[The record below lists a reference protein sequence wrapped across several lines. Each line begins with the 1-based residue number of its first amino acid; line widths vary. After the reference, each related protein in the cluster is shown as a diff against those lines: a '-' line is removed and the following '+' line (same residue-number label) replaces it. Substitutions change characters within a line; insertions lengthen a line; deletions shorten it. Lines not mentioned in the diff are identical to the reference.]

1 MKQFFSLFALILLV
15 VGAGFSSVVFAEED
29 EIEELSKEIDNTS
42 DQLSDIEKQIQE
54 DERKLNE
61 LAGQKNSLQKT
72 ITNLDY
78 SKNKL
83 EKDIINT
90 SSEISRTDREIRTL
104 SEQIE
109 DLEGDITQSEVFI
122 REIISEINKTQ
133 NKSFWEVFLLYRT
146 FSEYLDRITNFE
158 NTGEVLKQALDKFQE
173 NKDDLE
179 GKNEDKTQKKV
190 ELEELT
196 GVLADKK
203 VVVEITQKEKEKVL
217 VQTKNTEQIFQNSLA
232 EKLELR
238 RQFETALLELESKL
252 QIAID
257 KSLFASKS
265 AGLFS
270 WPVANFRITQFFGNT
285 SFAGS
290 GAYNGR
296 GHSGTDFGIPIG
308 TPVRAVMDATVISAF
323 DTDAVG
329 ARGSDGVYRAC
340 VSYGKYVLLEHENG
354 LSTLYAH
361 NSLLKV
367 KNGDKVKRGD
377 IIAYSG
383 NSGYST
389 GPHLHFSTYATQGVQ
404 VKRLGDVSST
414 TFYCADSIIPVIS
427 LNAYLD
433 PYDYLPRPKF
443 NVKTAN
449 YGQSGVRELQMMM
462 KHERIFPIEVSANGY
477 YGDITARS
485 VAEWQKKYGLGN
497 TDGKSFDQRSLDR
510 YNLLLK

>member
-1 MKQFFSLFALILLV
+1 MKRALILFIIIMSGGLYSL
-15 VGAGFSSVVFAEED
+15 AFAQSD
-29 EIEELSKEIDNTS
+29 EIEELSEEIVDTS
-42 DQLSDIEKQIQE
+42 GQLSEIEQKIKE

-83 EKDIINT
+83 EKDIIQT
-90 SSEISRTDREIRTL
+90 SQEIGKTDNEIKTLAQQIEGLERDIVLSEI
-104 SEQIE
+104 
-109 DLEGDITQSEVFI
+109 FI
-122 REIISEINKTQ
+122 REIVTEINKTQ
-133 NKSFWEVFLLYRT
+133 NKSFWEVFLLYPT
-146 FSEYLDRITNFE
+146 FSEYLDRITNIE
-158 NTGEVLKQALDKFQE
+158 TTGEVLKETLDELQDD
-173 NKDDLE
+173 KDNLQ
-179 GKNEDKTQKKV
+179 GKNEDKTKKKE

-196 GVLADKK
+196 GVLADRK
-203 VVVEITQKEKEKVL
+203 VVVEITQREKEKVL
-217 VQTKNTEQIFQNSLA
+217 VQTKNTEQIFQSALA
-232 EKLELR
+232 EKIELR

-257 KSLFASKS
+257 KSLFANKS
-265 AGLFS
+265 QGLFS
-270 WPVANFRITQFFGNT
+270 WPVSNIRITQFFGNT
-285 SFAGS
+285 SFASS

-296 GHSGTDFGIPIG
+296 GHSGTDFAVSIG

-329 ARGSDGVYRAC
+329 ARGADGVYRSC
-340 VSYGKYVLLEHENG
+340 VSYGKYVLLEHDNG

-367 KNGDKVKRGD
+367 KNGDRVSRGD

-404 VKRLGDVSST
+404 VKRLGDVSAT
-414 TFYCADSIIPVIS
+414 TFYCADSVIPIIS

-443 NVKTAN
+443 NIKTAS
-449 YGQSGVRELQMMM
+449 YGQSGVREMQMMM

-485 VAEWQKKYGLGN
+485 VAEWQKKYGLGSTN
-497 TDGKSFDQRSLDR
+497 GKVFDQKSLDR
-510 YNLLLK
+510 YNLLFK